1 MARIELPALPSHD
14 EFEDYT
20 AALLRLG
27 KYYVERNLAF
37 RDIEEIL
44 ELDIVLTN
52 YDSEQPDLQVVE
64 VKSGDWGFPDLFKV
78 YGWMK
83 FLEISKGLFVAKR
96 DKENKEFIQK
106 VAREMNIDLF
116 VIPDISDI
124 QGILAKVLPAIPMGD
139 LVKMDLSIWRFA
151 YWLERCM
158 IKHLWFKKKTNLQ
171 LNCYSALCNYYQQ
184 VNSGIFFIENIV
196 ERVDKLYST
205 FMNEYPHITA
215 KTAHEL
221 VGDDFED
228 EYDDIP
234 RKTYRDTFF
243 KCEYT
248 DIQISMFIEH
258 RARLAILKSAV
269 DYMLYKNAGVSAR
282 TQDIT
287 KKGILGFE
295 YSLMKTLPET
305 FRKGLEELSSHE
317 YFSKYPLF
325 WQWFLWVFG
334 GFILR
339 DYKEQEYIILSEKTG
354 IPEDE
359 IDNAFNCYQILF
371 PLDDGW
377 FLEYPE
383 SMVRHIKMFPV
394 PFMGVGANYR
404 LWLYCEDEKRDYTNL
419 KTSGRH
425 TVNDL
430 VKWNNLLVE
439 VLSYNPY

>member
-1 MARIELPALPSHD
+1 MARVQLPELPTHD

-27 KYYVERNLAF
+27 RYYIERNLAF

-44 ELDIVLTN
+44 ELDIVLTD
-52 YDSEQPDLQVVE
+52 YESEQPELQVVE

-78 YGWMK
+78 FGWMK
-83 FLEISKGLFVAKR
+83 YLEIPRGLFVAKK

-106 VAREMNIDLF
+106 VAREMKIDLF

-124 QGILAKVLPAIPMGD
+124 QSILTEVLPAIPMDD
-139 LVKMDLSIWRFA
+139 LVKADLNIWRFSC
-151 YWLERCM
+151 WLERCM
-158 IKHLWFKKKTNLQ
+158 IKHLWFKKKSSLQ
-171 LNCYSALCNYYQQ
+171 MKCYSALCNYYQGI
-184 VNSGIFFIENIV
+184 NGGIFFIDNII

-221 VGDDFED
+221 IGDDFDD
-228 EYDDIP
+228 EYYDIP
-234 RKTYRDTFF
+234 SKIYKDTFF
-243 KCEYT
+243 NCEYT

-269 DYMLYKNAGVSAR
+269 DYMLYKNAGVLAR
-282 TQDIT
+282 TQDVT
-287 KKGILGFE
+287 KKDILGFE

-305 FRKGLEELSSHE
+305 FMQGLIELSSHK
-317 YFSKYPLF
+317 YFHKYPLF

-334 GFILR
+334 GFILK
-339 DYKEQEYIILSEKTG
+339 DYEEQEYHILSEKTG

-371 PLDDGW
+371 PVDDGW
-377 FLEYPE
+377 FLEYPN
-383 SMVRHIKMFPV
+383 SMVKHMKIFPV
-394 PFMGVGANYR
+394 PFMGIGANYR
-404 LWLYCEDEKRDYTNL
+404 LWLYGEGDNRDYKDL
-419 KTSGRH
+419 KTSGVY
-425 TVNDL
+425 TTNDL
-430 VKWNNLLVE
+430 IKWNNLLVE
-439 VLSYNPY
+439 VLSLTP